1 MEKGS
6 VIFKHKPEDFI
17 VEEIHES
24 GICKVSDNLDAFNK
38 PIDLDNLDVN
48 SKRPFLSCDLEKI
61 DVDHIS
67 ALSII
72 SRQTER
78 GLHQI
83 GYAGAKDK
91 KAWTCQRITIFDPVM
106 DKVKS
111 FSHPNILLKNFKWEK
126 HKLKI
131 GGLEGNKFRIV
142 LRDADKDALK
152 VLNRIRNTKEIPNFF
167 GMQRF
172 GSLRGDNVKIGKLI
186 LKKRYKEAVFAFLAG
201 YGKDE
206 RGDVKK
212 AKKRFKEEKDLRKAG
227 EYFPDSLVVEHKIL
241 AYLSNDS
248 DFPGSLKIM
257 GEKNLL
263 LMCQSVQSQLFND
276 ILRIM
281 NERNIKADKIQL
293 IGCDSKFLEG
303 QIGRIE
309 QEVME
314 CHALDFSDFNSK
326 IDFLKLRKGERKAF
340 FKVRDL
346 DIKIE
351 DDEFFSPGKKIILT
365 FALDSGNY
373 ATTFLENFF
382 ELRP

>member
-1 MEKGS
+1 MNKI
-6 VIFKHKPEDFI
+6 IF
-17 VEEIHES
+17 S
-24 GICKVSDNLDAFNK
+24 
-38 PIDLDNLDVN
+38 
-48 SKRPFLSCDLEKI
+48 
-61 DVDHIS
+61 
-67 ALSII
+67 
-72 SRQTER
+72 
-78 GLHQI
+78 
-83 GYAGAKDK
+83 
-91 KAWTCQRITIFDPVM
+91 
-106 DKVKS
+106 
-111 FSHPNILLKNFKWEK
+111 
-126 HKLKI
+126 
-131 GGLEGNKFRIV
+131 
-142 LRDADKDALK
+142 
-152 VLNRIRNTKEIPNFF
+152 
-167 GMQRF
+167 
-172 GSLRGDNVKIGKLI
+172 GKLI

-212 AKKRFKEEKDLRKAG
+212 AKKRFREEKDLRKAG